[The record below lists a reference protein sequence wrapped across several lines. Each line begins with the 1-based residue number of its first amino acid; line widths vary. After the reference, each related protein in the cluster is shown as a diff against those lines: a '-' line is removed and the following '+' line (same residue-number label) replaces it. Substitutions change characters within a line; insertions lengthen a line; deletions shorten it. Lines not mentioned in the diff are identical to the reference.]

1 MTQPLFSIVVCTYNR
16 ADLLPACLGSLVDQ
30 ILDKSLYR
38 VIVVNNNSTDSTAD
52 VVNMFIKSQPN
63 FSMVIET
70 RQGIANARNRGW
82 QTAQSLYVG
91 YIDDDCK
98 SPTHWLALAH
108 EIVATRA
115 PVVFG
120 GSSFAYYMSPKP
132 AWYKDSYIDHDFGKD
147 SRPLNDNEY
156 FESMNMFIR
165 RSVFEKVGG
174 FDAEL
179 GMRGKKIAYGE
190 ETVFLQR
197 VRETMPQELI
207 YYHPDLYVYHTV
219 RPERMKIGWLARSSF
234 SGGCYSYR
242 VFRNHTL
249 LSPFNL
255 FKNFLRAA
263 YYFLLDLLRAF
274 FARDRAQYPYAQNYL
289 YERAFQ
295 HLRSLGELYEQYAQL
310 SKR

>member
-179 GMRGKKIAYGE
+179 GIRGKKIAYGE

-207 YYHPDLYVYHTV
+207 YYHHDLYVYHTV

-274 FARDRAQYPYAQNYL
+274 FARDRAQYPYAQNYI

-295 HLRSLGELYEQYAQL
+295 HLRSLGELYEQYTQL